1 MGIVLSNKGYIL
13 EQQYQIPTESSEQ
26 LLISLWMPDPR
37 KKESMIYNNNLHHTK
52 MLYQNQMPI
61 IRTSIQI
68 ALNEKYKPK
77 QQINETKRSA

>member
-1 MGIVLSNKGYIL
+1 
-13 EQQYQIPTESSEQ
+13 
-26 LLISLWMPDPR
+26 
-37 KKESMIYNNNLHHTK
+37 
-52 MLYQNQMPI
+52 MPI